1 MLRTLRILSIAAA
14 SALSVLAATSLA
26 SAVEGN
32 PANPANLGPVG
43 PNEPILATVGKTRI
57 IAFYERTNGACSV
70 SAVVFDASP
79 NGGGEASRRVRVVL
93 HPGELFQIDGVKN
106 EHIVL
111 TCGPNAK
118 GLTVLNRG
126 EVLTKSASAVY

>member
-32 PANPANLGPVG
+32 PANLGPVG

-57 IAFYERTNGACSV
+57 VAFYERTNGTCSV

-93 HPGELFQIDGVKN
+93 HPGELFQIGGIKN